1 MREIVFDTETTGFR
15 PEDGERIIEIGA
27 IELVNRSKTGR
38 TFHEYINPEGR
49 SVDPGAFAVHGIS
62 NEFLKDKKS
71 FREIAETFLDFI
83 DGAFLVAH
91 NAPFDI
97 NFLNHEFARVEF
109 PPIDNEKV
117 IDTLDIARRKFP
129 MAQNSLDRL
138 CDRFGVNN
146 QHRTLHGALLDSE
159 LLSEVYIELLGG
171 RQSSLDLV
179 SDLGETQEKTVV
191 AGISQSKPTRKVPL
205 PVRLTANEIK
215 AHADF
220 VEALGEN
227 AIWKRFD

>member
-83 DGAFLVAH
+83 DGAFLIAH

-146 QHRTLHGALLDSE
+146 QQRTLHGALLDSE

-179 SDLGETQEKTVV
+179 SDPGETQEKTVV
-191 AGISQSKPTRKVPL
+191 ASTSQSKPTRKVPL
-205 PVRLTANEIK
+205 PVRLTANAIK

-227 AIWKRFD
+227 AIWKRFG